1 MSLEKLWKVNN
12 ENFWSVSEFLGMIGE
27 KVSLLRNPLNVTFGL
42 AFALVKM
49 EFLSEIPEI
58 AKLILVST
66 SYYSE

>member
-1 MSLEKLWKVNN
+1 
-12 ENFWSVSEFLGMIGE
+12 MIGE